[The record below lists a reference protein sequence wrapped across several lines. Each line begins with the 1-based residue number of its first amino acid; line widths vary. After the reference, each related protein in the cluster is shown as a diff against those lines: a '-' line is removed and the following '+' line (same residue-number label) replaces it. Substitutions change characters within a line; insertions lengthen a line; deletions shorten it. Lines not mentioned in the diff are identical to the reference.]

1 MKKIMLSLTLALVG
15 ISQMFALST
24 SAIRN
29 HARFLSDRMAYEL
42 DLSAAQYDDVYEIN
56 FDFLYSANRIMDD
69 VVFGYRDAIE
79 QYYTL
84 LDIRNEDLNYVLT
97 SRQYRDFLA
106 AEYFYRPVYST
117 GKTWSFRIY
126 TIYHNRTFFFYD
138 APRHYKT
145 YLGEHSRRIYNRPV
159 SYYSHRYEKQRI
171 DRHSAPFKIM
181 ASPHRDVVRK
191 NDFGV
196 NVRNRNNVE
205 QNKVNNYNNT
215 NATNRTSNKY
225 YRDNSGNTKAQ
236 EINTRNQTSA
246 TRSGNSTST
255 SAVRSG
261 SSANSTS
268 STSGSS
274 TRSTRSGSTRSGSS
288 ANETS
293 ATRSGRR

>member
-24 SAIRN
+24 STLRN

-56 FDFLYSANRIMDD
+56 FDYIYMIDRIMDD
-69 VVFGYRDAIE
+69 VVYGYRDAIE
-79 QYYTL
+79 RYYNL
-84 LDIRNEDLNYVLT
+84 LDDRNDDLRYVLT
-97 SRQYRDFLA
+97 SRQYRRFLDSD
-106 AEYFYRPVYST
+106 YFYRPVYST
-117 GKTWSFRIY
+117 GRTWTFRIY
-126 TIYHNRTFFFYD
+126 TIYSNHTFFYYD
-138 APRHYKT
+138 APRHYKV
-145 YLGEHSRRIYNRPV
+145 YAGEHSRRIFGRPFYV
-159 SYYSHRYEKQRI
+159 TRYEHQRH
-171 DRHSAPFKIM
+171 DRFSADFRIIS
-181 ASPHRDVVRK
+181 SPHRDNVRK
-191 NDFGV
+191 HDFGV
-196 NVRNRNNVE
+196 NVRVRNNHE
-205 QNKVNNYNNT
+205 QNKVNNYKNT
-215 NATNRTSNKY
+215 NAANRTGNKY
-225 YRDNSGNTKAQ
+225 YRDNSGNRNAQ
-236 EINTRNQTSA
+236 EINSRNSKTSA
-246 TRSGNSTST
+246 TRSGSSTST

>member
-24 SAIRN
+24 STLRN

-171 DRHSAPFKIM
+171 DRHSAPFKII

-236 EINTRNQTSA
+236 EINTRNQTS
-246 TRSGNSTST
+246 
-255 SAVRSG
+255 
-261 SSANSTS
+261 
-268 STSGSS
+268 
-274 TRSTRSGSTRSGSS
+274 
-288 ANETS
+288 S
-293 ATRSGRR
+293 ATRNSSTATRNQSTTNRNGNATSNGSVTRNSSSSSRR

>member
-56 FDFLYSANRIMDD
+56 FDFLYSVNRIMDD

-171 DRHSAPFKIM
+171 DRHSAPFKII

-215 NATNRTSNKY
+215 NASNRTSNKY

-236 EINTRNQTSA
+236 EINTRNQT
-246 TRSGNSTST
+246 
-255 SAVRSG
+255 
-261 SSANSTS
+261 
-268 STSGSS
+268 
-274 TRSTRSGSTRSGSS
+274 
-288 ANETS
+288 TS
-293 ATRSGRR
+293 ATRNSSTATRNQSTTNRNGNATSNGSVTRNSSSSSRR

>member
-1 MKKIMLSLTLALVG
+1 MKKIMLSLTLALAG

-79 QYYTL
+79 RYYNL
-84 LDIRNEDLNYVLT
+84 LDDRNDDLRYVLT
-97 SRQYRDFLA
+97 SRQYRRFLDSD
-106 AEYFYRPVYST
+106 YFYRPVYST
-117 GKTWSFRIY
+117 GRTWTFRIY
-126 TIYHNRTFFFYD
+126 TIYSNHAFFYYD
-138 APRHYKT
+138 APRHYKV
-145 YLGEHSRRIYNRPV
+145 YAGEHSRRIFGRPFYV
-159 SYYSHRYEKQRI
+159 TRYEHQRH
-171 DRHSAPFKIM
+171 DRFSADFRIIS
-181 ASPHRDVVRK
+181 SPHRDNVRK

-236 EINTRNQTSA
+236 EINTRNQTS
-246 TRSGNSTST
+246 
-255 SAVRSG
+255 
-261 SSANSTS
+261 
-268 STSGSS
+268 
-274 TRSTRSGSTRSGSS
+274 
-288 ANETS
+288 S
-293 ATRSGRR
+293 ATRNSSTATRNQSTTNRNGNATSNGSVTRNSSSSSRR

>member
-56 FDFLYSANRIMDD
+56 FDFLYSVNHIMDD

-126 TIYHNRTFFFYD
+126 TIYHNSTFFFYD

-145 YLGEHSRRIYNRPV
+145 YLGEHSRQIYNRPV
-159 SYYSHRYEKQRI
+159 SYYSQRYEKQRI
-171 DRHSAPFKIM
+171 DRHSAPFKII
-181 ASPHRDVVRK
+181 ASPHRDVVSK

-205 QNKVNNYNNT
+205 QNKVNNYNNP

-236 EINTRNQTSA
+236 EINTRNQTS
-246 TRSGNSTST
+246 
-255 SAVRSG
+255 
-261 SSANSTS
+261 
-268 STSGSS
+268 
-274 TRSTRSGSTRSGSS
+274 
-288 ANETS
+288 S
-293 ATRSGRR
+293 ATRNSSTATRNQSTTNRNGNATSNGSATRNSSSSSRR

>member
-15 ISQMFALST
+15 ISQMLALST

-56 FDFLYSANRIMDD
+56 FDFLYSVNRIMDD

-171 DRHSAPFKIM
+171 DRHSAPFKII

-236 EINTRNQTSA
+236 EINTRNQTS
-246 TRSGNSTST
+246 
-255 SAVRSG
+255 
-261 SSANSTS
+261 
-268 STSGSS
+268 
-274 TRSTRSGSTRSGSS
+274 
-288 ANETS
+288 S
-293 ATRSGRR
+293 ATRNSSTATRNQSTTNRNGNATSNASVTRNSSSSSRR

>member
-24 SAIRN
+24 SSIRN

-171 DRHSAPFKIM
+171 DRHSAPFKII

-236 EINTRNQTSA
+236 EINTRNQTS
-246 TRSGNSTST
+246 
-255 SAVRSG
+255 
-261 SSANSTS
+261 
-268 STSGSS
+268 
-274 TRSTRSGSTRSGSS
+274 
-288 ANETS
+288 S
-293 ATRSGRR
+293 ATRNSSTATRTQSTTNRNGNATSNGSVTRNSSSSSRR

>member
-1 MKKIMLSLTLALVG
+1 MLSLTLALVG

-24 SAIRN
+24 STLRN

-171 DRHSAPFKIM
+171 DRHSAPFKII

-236 EINTRNQTSA
+236 EINTRNQTS
-246 TRSGNSTST
+246 
-255 SAVRSG
+255 
-261 SSANSTS
+261 
-268 STSGSS
+268 
-274 TRSTRSGSTRSGSS
+274 
-288 ANETS
+288 S
-293 ATRSGRR
+293 ATRNSSTATRNQSTTNRNGNATSNGSVTRNSSSSSRR

>member
-56 FDFLYSANRIMDD
+56 FDFLYSVNRIMDD

-159 SYYSHRYEKQRI
+159 SYYSHRYDKQRI

-181 ASPHRDVVRK
+181 ASPHRDAVRK

-236 EINTRNQTSA
+236 EINTRNQTS
-246 TRSGNSTST
+246 
-255 SAVRSG
+255 
-261 SSANSTS
+261 
-268 STSGSS
+268 
-274 TRSTRSGSTRSGSS
+274 
-288 ANETS
+288 S
-293 ATRSGRR
+293 ATRNSSTATRNQSTTNRNGNATSNGSVTRNSSSSSRR

>member
-1 MKKIMLSLTLALVG
+1 MLSLTLALVG
-15 ISQMFALST
+15 ISQMLALST

-56 FDFLYSANRIMDD
+56 FDFLYSVNRIMDD

-171 DRHSAPFKIM
+171 DRHSAPFKII

-236 EINTRNQTSA
+236 EINTRNQTS
-246 TRSGNSTST
+246 
-255 SAVRSG
+255 
-261 SSANSTS
+261 
-268 STSGSS
+268 
-274 TRSTRSGSTRSGSS
+274 
-288 ANETS
+288 S
-293 ATRSGRR
+293 ATRNSSTATRNQSTTNRNGNATSNASVTRNSSSSSRR

>member
-24 SAIRN
+24 STLRN

-171 DRHSAPFKIM
+171 DRHPAPFKII

-236 EINTRNQTSA
+236 EINTRNQTASA
-246 TRSGNSTST
+246 TRN
-255 SAVRSG
+255 
-261 SSANSTS
+261 S
-268 STSGSS
+268 ST
-274 TRSTRSGSTRSGSS
+274 
-288 ANETS
+288 
-293 ATRSGRR
+293 ATRNQSTTNRNGNATSNGSVTRNSSSSSRR

>member
-1 MKKIMLSLTLALVG
+1 MKKIMLSLTLDLVG

-56 FDFLYSANRIMDD
+56 FDFLYSVNRIMDD

-97 SRQYRDFLA
+97 NRQYRDFLA

-159 SYYSHRYEKQRI
+159 SYYSHRYEHQRV
-171 DRHSAPFKIM
+171 DRHSANFRII

-191 NDFGV
+191 NDFGA
-196 NVRNRNNVE
+196 NVRNRNNAE
-205 QNKVNNYNNT
+205 LNKVNNYNNT

-225 YRDNSGNTKAQ
+225 YRDNSGNRNAQ
-236 EINTRNQTSA
+236 EINARNQTSST
-246 TRSGNSTST
+246 TRNSSSNGTVTRNQSTSNRNASAT
-255 SAVRSG
+255 SNG
-261 SSANSTS
+261 STTRNS
-268 STSGSS
+268 
-274 TRSTRSGSTRSGSS
+274 SGSTR
-288 ANETS
+288 
-293 ATRSGRR
+293 R